1 MSSTFSG
8 ISGAL
13 SALQAQRRGLD
24 VTGQNIAN
32 ANTEGYTRQRVM
44 MESKSASVTPAI
56 WSTANGVGDGVN
68 VTDVQR
74 VRNEFLEGRGRV
86 EHAKNSY
93 LTNQTQVYSQVEAV
107 FGEPSDTGLQMQ
119 MAELWT
125 SFDDVA
131 NNTSV
136 SGSASR
142 TTLIE
147 KAATLADGLNN
158 AYEALGSQWT
168 SMRGQ
173 LTAHVDDVNTTAAT
187 IANLNDTIRKATS
200 AGLPVNE
207 LADRRDGYVMHLA
220 EIAGATATARGDG
233 TVDLYLDGSSLVSG
247 TSSRQLQVS
256 GAGQLA
262 DQGAD
267 PVKLSFKD
275 TGNQAT
281 VAGTMGS
288 VSDALTSVLPEY
300 AASLDDVAAKLAS
313 TVNTAHAAG
322 YGRDGVTGRPFF
334 SGTTAAT
341 IAVAISNPDHVAA
354 SSSATGKLDGSN
366 ADKLA
371 RLGTAT
377 GGPDTSYRQMIAK
390 LGVASQATTRRSD
403 IQASIT
409 EQSDAA
415 RTSESGV
422 SLDEEMTNLL
432 SYQRAYEAASRV
444 ISTVDSVLD
453 VLINRM
459 AV

>member
-1 MSSTFSG
+1 MTSTFSG

-32 ANTEGYTRQRVM
+32 ANTEGYSRQRVM
-44 MESKSASVTPAI
+44 MESKGASVTPAI
-56 WSTANGVGDGVN
+56 WSASNGVGDGVN
-68 VTDVQR
+68 VSDVER
-74 VRNEFLEGRGRV
+74 VRNEFLEGRGRA

-93 LTNQTQVYSQVEAV
+93 LTNQAQVYAQLEAS

-158 AYEALGSQWT
+158 AHDALSSQWA
-168 SMRGQ
+168 SRRGQ
-173 LTAHVDDVNTTAAT
+173 LVAHVDDVNTTAAT
-187 IANLNDTIRKATS
+187 IANLNDTIRRATA

-207 LADRRDGYVMHLA
+207 LADKRDGYVMHLA
-220 EIAGATATARGDG
+220 EVAGATANARDDG

-247 TSSRQLQVS
+247 NSSRRLQLT
-256 GAGQLA
+256 GAGRLA

-267 PVKLSFKD
+267 PVRLSFTD
-275 TGNQAT
+275 TGNPAT

-288 VSDALTSVLPEY
+288 VGDALSTVLPEY
-300 AASLDDVAAKLAS
+300 AASLDDVAAKLAG
-313 TVNTAHAAG
+313 TVNTVHAAG

-334 SGTTAAT
+334 SGTTAST
-341 IAVAISNPDHVAA
+341 IAVAISDPDHVAA
-354 SSSATGKLDGSN
+354 SSSATATLDGSN

-371 RLGTAT
+371 RLGTAP
-377 GGPDTSYRQMIAK
+377 GGPDTAYRQMIAK
-390 LGVASQATTRRSD
+390 LGVASQAVTRRSE
-403 IQASIT
+403 IQGSIT